1 MKHTWILG
9 LAVVILA
16 LAAIP
21 AVAQPVVSA
30 KSGTIAYIEGNVF
43 LDEQPVEVSVSHFP
57 NIQEKSVVRTEE
69 GRAEILLTPGVTLRL
84 GEKGSLR
91 MITNRLID
99 TRLELTGGSAV
110 VVADSIQ
117 PDNNV
122 TIACKEAVI
131 TISKVGVYRFDAEPA
146 RVKVFKGTATVAVG
160 GQNIQVASGKMLSL
174 DGGTAAAQKF
184 DLEDTDSLDHWSNLR
199 SGYMAMANVSAAK
212 MVHDN
217 YGGYSGS
224 ASSGLGSWAWNPYFG
239 MYTFIPG
246 GNGRYCNSFYGYCYW
261 SPTAVYGAYYA
272 PTSAWWNNGGYSSNN
287 TGYSYPTSVGTSNGY
302 SGTVA
307 STSSMGTAVGS
318 AAGATSAASAG
329 ASSVG
334 HGSASGS
341 SAGSGGHGR

>member
-110 VVADSIQ
+110 VVADRSTWKTRTAWTTGAICVRGTWRWPTSRRRRWSTIIMAATAGPPPLVSDRGRGTPISGCTRSFQAATGVIAILSTATATGHPRLFTALIMPRRQRGGTMAAIPATTLGIRIPRQSAPPTAIRERLLLHRRWALRWDPPPVRPQ
-117 PDNNV
+117 PPLPVHHPSD
-122 TIACKEAVI
+122 TALLL
-131 TISKVGVYRFDAEPA
+131 A
-146 RVKVFKGTATVAVG
+146 RVP
-160 GQNIQVASGKMLSL
+160 
-174 DGGTAAAQKF
+174 AAAA
-184 DLEDTDSLDHWSNLR
+184 T
-199 SGYMAMANVSAAK
+199 A
-212 MVHDN
+212 
-217 YGGYSGS
+217 
-224 ASSGLGSWAWNPYFG
+224 
-239 MYTFIPG
+239 
-246 GNGRYCNSFYGYCYW
+246 GR
-261 SPTAVYGAYYA
+261 
-272 PTSAWWNNGGYSSNN
+272 
-287 TGYSYPTSVGTSNGY
+287 
-302 SGTVA
+302 
-307 STSSMGTAVGS
+307 
-318 AAGATSAASAG
+318 
-329 ASSVG
+329 
-334 HGSASGS
+334 
-341 SAGSGGHGR
+341 